1 MRQWLVIALAS
12 ISLAGAAPMRPAIAA
27 GDASAFIAEA
37 ADSVLRLARDQKV
50 SQAEFKQRLRQIAEQ
65 DFDVPKIAQFVV
77 GRYWRSASDA
87 DRQQFIQAFQDYMV
101 QVYAT
106 RFRDY
111 GGATF
116 KVTGQRQEGNSTVVS
131 TSIDRANGQQPA
143 KVIWQVANAGSSFK
157 ITDVNIEGVSQAV
170 TYRQE
175 FGSVIEQNGGKLSA
189 LTETLRQKASG

>member
-12 ISLAGAAPMRPAIAA
+12 MSLAAATPTRPAIAA
-27 GDASAFIAEA
+27 GDAGAFIAET
-37 ADSVLRLARDQKV
+37 ADSVLRLAKDQKV
-50 SQAEFKQRLRQIAEQ
+50 SEAEFKQRLRQIAEQ

-77 GRYWRSASDA
+77 GRYWRTASDA
-87 DRQQFIQAFQDYMV
+87 ERQQFIQAFQDYMV
-101 QVYAT
+101 QVYAS

-111 GGATF
+111 GGANF
-116 KVTGQRQEGNSTVVS
+116 KVTGQRQEGNSTMVS
-131 TSIDRANGQQPA
+131 TAIDRSNGQQPA
-143 KVIWQVANAGSSFK
+143 KVIWQVANAPNGFK

-189 LTETLRQKASG
+189 LTQTLRQKANG